1 MPEAYNR
8 PNPSI
13 IEEPRTRKQ
22 VRRFEYGMESE
33 SSIESDKEE
42 VPEPGKD
49 ILKNVFCI
57 RSLSQDMLSKSILT
71 I

>member
-49 ILKNVFCI
+49 ILKKC
-57 RSLSQDMLSKSILT
+57 LLYSI
-71 I
+71 IIPRYVV